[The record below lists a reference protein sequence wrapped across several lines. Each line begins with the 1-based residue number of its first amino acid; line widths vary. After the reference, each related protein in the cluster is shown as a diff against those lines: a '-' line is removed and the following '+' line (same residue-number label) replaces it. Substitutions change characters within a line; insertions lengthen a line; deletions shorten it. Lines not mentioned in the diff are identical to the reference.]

1 MKITIFDMDGVLVDA
16 MGFHYAA
23 VKTAI
28 KEVAVSN

>member
-1 MKITIFDMDGVLVDA
+1 MDGVLVDA
-16 MGFHYAA
+16 MRFHYAA